1 MGPCSVFSTAG
12 CVALCYVPNWSR
24 TDIVSVLTICLIALV
39 IVTARGEPRL
49 SSGREELCLETI
61 TSRHC
66 SHLIILRELKR
77 KAHLENHLLRLSLGV
92 LTLNT
97 ELQKYSDISNSQF
110 QIEELSPSIQSSSYF
125 SLEALLC
132 VLAVT
137 NYRAEYRTNDC
148 GVRKLKIVTL
158 TFAAAGCSNWSG
170 CSAPAAP
177 RLGTKVQPL
186 HSGRQS
192 GSCEA
197 MLVFTSFSS

>member
-61 TSRHC
+61 TGRHC
-66 SHLIILRELKR
+66 SHLIILRELRR

-97 ELQKYSDISNSQF
+97 ELQKYSDISDSQKAMVVDF
-110 QIEELSPSIQSSSYF
+110 PEYISKLRNCPHDCPPLF
-125 SLEALLC
+125 RALL
-132 VLAVT
+132 
-137 NYRAEYRTNDC
+137 
-148 GVRKLKIVTL
+148 I
-158 TFAAAGCSNWSG
+158 S
-170 CSAPAAP
+170 
-177 RLGTKVQPL
+177 
-186 HSGRQS
+186 H
-192 GSCEA
+192 
-197 MLVFTSFSS
+197 